1 MNRRAVLTQLGLL
14 AAGGAGVW
22 LLRERLAWPAPEVA
36 FAGGAETTGWMAL
49 PEPGGLVELA
59 ARVGGREIRAVLD
72 SGAQYSAIDT
82 GLATELALPQASPV
96 PMLAFGVSGQPSV
109 TRSVR
114 LDLDL
119 GAMRLTGL
127 RAATLDLHPLSR
139 LTRRPFSMLLGRDL
153 LRAVVADIDFPR
165 ARAAFWRTSAWSPG
179 ADWRAATV
187 RAGTAAALMA
197 EVQVEAAAPIDV
209 MVDTGATGALAL
221 SEKAATQA
229 GLLAGREVR
238 SGRSV
243 TLGGVSQDRM
253 VRASEVRFAGHPFK
267 GVDVQIF
274 APAVQGPIPDGLL
287 GLGILR
293 RFRVALDHARGRMF
307 LMGPYDMPARRT
319 RRVRITPTPGL
330 AAED

>member
-1 MNRRAVLTQLGLL
+1 MNRRTLLTQLGLL

-22 LLRERLAWPAPEVA
+22 LLREGLAWPAPEVV

-165 ARAAFWRTSAWSPG
+165 ARAAFWRTSSWAPE

-187 RAGTAAALMA
+187 RAGAAAALMA
-197 EVQVEAAAPIDV
+197 EVRVEAAAPIDV

-253 VRASEVRFAGHPFK
+253 VRPARSAS
-267 GVDVQIF
+267 
-274 APAVQGPIPDGLL
+274 PAIRSRAWTCRSWPRPC
-287 GLGILR
+287 
-293 RFRVALDHARGRMF
+293 RGRSPTACWAWASCA
-307 LMGPYDMPARRT
+307 GSGWRWT
-319 RRVRITPTPGL
+319 TPG
-330 AAED
+330 AGCS